1 MKYAIYFEVQGYKD
15 TFNVK
20 SAKERDMCLKEL
32 LRNDAE
38 YKNICWCNYL
48 MLSVNDSNSFSR
60 SLEIGIDKQ

>member
-1 MKYAIYFEVQGYKD
+1 MNMKYAIYFEVQGYKD

-38 YKNICWCNYL
+38 YKNICWCKIYV
-48 MLSVNDSNSFSR
+48 SGEYGKRVFV
-60 SLEIGIDKQ
+60 DKQKGNE